1 LNKLNKNY
9 SFVYNQKLD
18 RYDFLC
24 NNDDET
30 DESSSIGYFGC
41 FRDKNADRKLI
52 PQTLSNNNNNIL
64 STSSNFSI
72 NLNSSSIDSNYDG
85 YWGLFQD
92 THLSSVTNPLINH
105 QSYNNDHSFEEPIFY
120 FESSEDQ
127 FRATNRAFKDASS
140 LLTKQNL
147 NDLSKID
154 PNDQNNE
161 ENSIPNNSN
170 CAKKLVYDY
179 KRSKFKIEAGKRDQM
194 KVFIQNL
201 EDREMQLKKEIIKK
215 FDFIEK
221 TNYLLLENRRNSI
234 EFSTSYEDELIANN
248 QLTSQVKKLKKI
260 NFLHFSNKT
269 NSNLLDQSKTKSLL
283 FSSSPE
289 SFSQFLKSNF
299 NLITKTNLDNFKNA
313 FNVLSKLNKSI
324 NIFNGN
330 YLNIDEKSYLD
341 HFLSFFNVN
350 ASQFDL
356 NGLLYN
362 LNKNFNLDTNY
373 SDIDPTKANNK
384 TGNKSNQQQ
393 ISTTIS
399 LCSNI
404 YDNSQKPF
412 GYFNHSTM
420 LFEHNGVKIGFM
432 ALVDQSFFNRLKTYI
447 EETNDQ
453 TKYVDYVLEANRLS
467 KQLRLN
473 GAHLVV
479 ALINFDC
486 DQNEERLMNEAN
498 DLDLIFSTQCV
509 NNDVN
514 FKKINNKWLIKS
526 SNNFD
531 SLSLVSLNLDEL
543 NSNKIFDIAI
553 TKYCVE

>member
-1 LNKLNKNY
+1 M
-9 SFVYNQKLD
+9 
-18 RYDFLC
+18 C
-24 NNDDET
+24 NNDDEA
-30 DESSSIGYFGC
+30 DESNSIGYFGC

-52 PQTLSNNNNNIL
+52 PQTLLSSNNNNSNIL
-64 STSSNFSI
+64 SSSTSNNFSLDI
-72 NLNSSSIDSNYDG
+72 NSSSVDCNYDG

-92 THLSSVTNPLINH
+92 THLSSVTNPMVN
-105 QSYNNDHSFEEPIFY
+105 QQKKNKFKTNHSFEEPIFY
-120 FESSEDQ
+120 FEPSDDQ
-127 FRATNRAFKDASS
+127 FTDTTRKFKDVSNSFMS
-140 LLTKQNL
+140 LTNL
-147 NDLSKID
+147 NESSNVD
-154 PNDQNNE
+154 PKDKANE
-161 ENSIPNNSN
+161 ENTASNNNNNNN

-215 FDFIEK
+215 FDFNEK

-234 EFSTSYEDELIANN
+234 EFSTSYEEDLIANN
-248 QLTSQVKKLKKI
+248 QITSQVKKLKRI

-283 FSSSPE
+283 FSSTPE

-313 FNVLSKLNKSI
+313 FNVLSKLNKSV

-362 LNKNFNLDTNY
+362 LNKKFNIDNSY
-373 SDIDPTKANNK
+373 SDLNKA
-384 TGNKSNQQQ
+384 KSNQQQ

-453 TKYVDYVLEANRLS
+453 TKYVDYVIEANRLS

-473 GAHLVV
+473 GAHLIV

-509 NNDVN
+509 TNDVD
-514 FKKINNKWLIKS
+514 FKKMNNKWLIKS

-543 NSNKIFDIAI
+543 NSNKIVDVAI